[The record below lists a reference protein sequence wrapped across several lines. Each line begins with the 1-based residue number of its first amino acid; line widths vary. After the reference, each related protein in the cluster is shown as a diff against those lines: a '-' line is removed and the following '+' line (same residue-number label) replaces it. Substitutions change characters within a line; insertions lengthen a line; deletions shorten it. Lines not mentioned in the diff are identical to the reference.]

1 MLSVSIGVGGWTEV
15 EDGYGVRYTATDL
28 GCVATAAGVVAIGME
43 GGVAFAE
50 GWESER
56 DGW

>member
-1 MLSVSIGVGGWTEV
+1 M
-15 EDGYGVRYTATDL
+15 EDGYGARYTATDF
-28 GCVATAAGVVAIGME
+28 GCVAMAAGVVAIGAE
-43 GGVAFAE
+43 GGAAFAV